1 MLEIIASA
9 GANTSSAA
17 LFANAR
23 GPFGGVLRKLVDHA
37 TIDAA
42 WPYLKSTDWAQLRDH
57 CRDVILELE
66 GRGFTVL
73 ARRLDRNYERL
84 LDCLIHIATQPEPG
98 DCQLQYRA
106 QFLAEELAATLE
118 SAAKRPETM
127 ADRTTSEF
135 LSPRPGRKAVA
146 NSNDESRIY
155 HLWRSERAADPS
167 MTYVKFAAKYGADS
181 HEVERLLGRIHKRYA
196 RQRRR

>member
-1 MLEIIASA
+1 MLETFASA
-9 GANTSSAA
+9 DANTGSRA
-17 LFANAR
+17 LFAKSP
-23 GPFGGVLRKLVDHA
+23 GPFGAILRKLSDHA

-42 WPYLKSTDWAQLRDH
+42 WPYLKSAAWAQLRDH

-66 GRGFTVL
+66 RRGLTVL
-73 ARRLDRNYERL
+73 ARRVDRNYERL
-84 LDCLIHIATQPEPG
+84 LDCLIHIAMQQEPG

-106 QFLAEELAATLE
+106 QFLAEELASTLE
-118 SAAKRPETM
+118 SAAKRPAAT

-146 NSNDESRIY
+146 NSNDESRLY
-155 HLWRSERAADPS
+155 HLWRSERAADPG
-167 MTYVKFAAKYGADS
+167 MTYVKFAVKYGGDA
-181 HEVERLLGRIHKRYA
+181 HEIERMLGRIHKRYA

>member
-1 MLEIIASA
+1 MSIVQEKCDASEVSFTTSAIAL
-9 GANTSSAA
+9 SSCT
-17 LFANAR
+17 AR
-23 GPFGGVLRKLVDHA
+23 LRKLVDHA

-42 WPYLKSTDWAQLRDH
+42 WPYLKSTVWAQLREH

-84 LDCLIHIATQPEPG
+84 LDCLIHIATQHEPG

-118 SAAKRPETM
+118 SAAKRPAKS

-135 LSPRPGRKAVA
+135 LSPRPGRKSVA

-181 HEVERLLGRIHKRYA
+181 REVERLLGRIHKRYA